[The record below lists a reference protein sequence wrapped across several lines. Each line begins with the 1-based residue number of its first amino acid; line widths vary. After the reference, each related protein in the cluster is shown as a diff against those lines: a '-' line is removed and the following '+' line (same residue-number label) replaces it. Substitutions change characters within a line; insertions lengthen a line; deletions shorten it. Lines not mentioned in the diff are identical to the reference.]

1 MTRSR
6 SRLFVLGT
14 MMSVLS
20 SGALASAMTLTST
33 SFAKNGEIPA
43 KHGCEG
49 ADVSP
54 PLAWAEAPAGT
65 KSFALVVDD
74 PDAPDPKAPQ
84 TIWVHWVA
92 YAIPA
97 TATGLDEGASG
108 TGMPAGAREG
118 QNDWKKTGWN
128 GPCPPVGR
136 HRYFFK
142 LYALDV
148 GLENATIATRAELQR
163 AMTGHILGSAGL
175 VGTYEKHGAADA
187 GR

>member
-1 MTRSR
+1 MMRVGS
-6 SRLFVLGT
+6 LGLLLGT
-14 MMSVLS
+14 LMSVLS
-20 SGALASAMTLTST
+20 FGAVASALTLTSP
-33 SFAKNGEIPA
+33 SFAKNGDIPA

-49 ADVSP
+49 VDVSP
-54 PLAWAEAPAGT
+54 PLAWSDAPVGT

-108 TGMPAGAREG
+108 TRMPAGAREG
-118 QNDWKKTGWN
+118 RNDWKKPGWN

-148 GLENATIATRAELQR
+148 GLEGATIGTRAELQR

-175 VGTYEKHGAADA
+175 VGTYEKHGAADG

>member
-1 MTRSR
+1 MTRVR
-6 SRLFVLGT
+6 SLLVLFGI
-14 MMSVLS
+14 MSVLS
-20 SGALASAMTLTST
+20 FAAVASAMTLTSA
-33 SFAKNGEIPA
+33 SFAKNGAIPA

-54 PLAWAEAPAGT
+54 PLAWSDPPAGT

-74 PDAPDPKAPQ
+74 PDAPDPQAPQ

-97 TATGLDEGASG
+97 TAGGLDEGASG
-108 TGMPAGAREG
+108 KAMPAGAREG
-118 QNDWKKTGWN
+118 QNDWKKPGWN

-148 GLENATIATRAELQR
+148 ELKDATIATRAELQR

-175 VGTYEKHGAADA
+175 VGTYEKHGADA
-187 GR
+187 GH